1 MRGRYRVKIY
11 ICKGER
17 SKKYDVSQG
26 KKFTG
31 EASNKKE
38 SKTNCAKSALKELH
52 QIEYPEAP
60 APPGEDD
67 DTYRKALYQEDVPQQ
82 FQGFR
87 Y

>member
-1 MRGRYRVKIY
+1 MRFNLL
-11 ICKGER
+11 
-17 SKKYDVSQG
+17 QG

-38 SKTNCAKSALKELH
+38 SKTKCAKAALKELYH
-52 QIEYPEAP
+52 IEYPEAP

-67 DTYRKALYQEDVPQQ
+67 DSYRKALYQEDVPQQ